1 MKFSLE
7 NIGGRLVATAELQ
20 GRLDARTVKPLQKL
34 FPEWLEQSPYL
45 VFDCSGLEF
54 IDSSGLGF
62 LVGSL
67 RKTMEKE
74 GDLRLAGLSPKVAMV
89 FELTQA
95 SKLFSIFANAG
106 QAAASFSAEPDNRN
120 ER

>member
-7 NIGGRLVATAELQ
+7 NIDGRLIGTSELQ
-20 GRLDARTVKPLQKL
+20 GRLDARSVKPLQKL

-45 VFDCSGLEF
+45 VFDCAGLEF

-62 LVGSL
+62 MVGSL
-67 RKTMEKE
+67 RKTIEKE
-74 GDLRLAGLSPKVAMV
+74 GDLRLAALTPKVSMV

-95 SKLFSIFANAG
+95 SKLFSIFSSASL
-106 QAAASFSAEPDNRN
+106 AAASFSAWPDNRN